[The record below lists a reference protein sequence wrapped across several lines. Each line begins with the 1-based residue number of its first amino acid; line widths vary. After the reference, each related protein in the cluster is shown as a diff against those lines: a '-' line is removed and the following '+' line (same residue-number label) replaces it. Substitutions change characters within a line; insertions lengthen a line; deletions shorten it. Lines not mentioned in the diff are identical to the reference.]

1 MVEKKSDAPTSP
13 TVKVVPNE
21 PNRRGP
27 SRLRD
32 DKGDVGFR
40 GGTRPDERDGKLPH
54 DGTDREAAR
63 PHDTGRQGS

>member
-1 MVEKKSDAPTSP
+1 VTEKKSDAPTSP

-32 DKGDVGFR
+32 NKGDVGFR
-40 GGTRPDERDGKLPH
+40 GGARPDERDGKPSR
-54 DGTDREAAR
+54 DEAGREPAR
-63 PHDTGRQGS
+63 PRDTGRQGS